1 MPATQGAVFPA
12 WRSWQ
17 RRCISRPVMKLQRI
31 LVPLDGSALA
41 ETALLSAVPLAEATG
56 AALLLVRAAEAPAL
70 AVGDPAEAQ
79 VRVVREAEEYLDAVR
94 SRVQGESRTPITAAV
109 WYGEPAEAIA
119 EAARFN
125 RVDMV
130 VMTTHGR
137 SGLGRLLLGSVAET
151 VIRSTATPILVLH
164 PDGAPLQASSG
175 ESRPAVGG

>member
-1 MPATQGAVFPA
+1 
-12 WRSWQ
+12 
-17 RRCISRPVMKLQRI
+17 MKLQKI

-56 AALLLVRAAEAPAL
+56 AALLLLRAAEASAL
-70 AVGDPAEAQ
+70 AVGDPADAQ
-79 VRVVREAEEYLDAVR
+79 VKVVREAEAYLEAVR
-94 SRVQGESRTPITAAV
+94 SRVQGESRAPVATAV
-109 WYGEPAEAIA
+109 WYGHPAEAIA

-125 RVDMV
+125 RVDLV
-130 VMTTHGR
+130 AMTTHGR

-175 ESRPAVGG
+175 ESRPAVTGGAPGGRSRAGG